1 MEDNAKKWLTN
12 KVMRDIIGCCCEIS
26 NLCGHKYPFD
36 KTRWNENYIGKST
49 PTYGEMINNNLDK
62 IVMLLVNFS
71 EYVNHKTVID
81 DYFNEDKKLPRDKQ
95 NHWSSEEH
103 IRDFKCFVKEALV
116 KARDSKLEM
125 IIDEKGL

>member
-1 MEDNAKKWLTN
+1 
-12 KVMRDIIGCCCEIS
+12 
-26 NLCGHKYPFD
+26 
-36 KTRWNENYIGKST
+36 
-49 PTYGEMINNNLDK
+49 MINNNLDK